1 MCGEDQGTGPGVV
14 VFGRSVALGDR
25 SVGATCRVGRPL
37 LAQVKYGIM
46 PYDKTSLCVTSPSG
60 KVSAMSTV
68 RYSKITIRQPQPLK
82 TKIARAAA
90 LRGMTVTSFIN
101 GMLEIAADRTIDR
114 IQTRE
119 LSDRDSDILLEM
131 LRKPPAPNAALKK
144 AAKRLRGIDRE

>member
-1 MCGEDQGTGPGVV
+1 
-14 VFGRSVALGDR
+14 
-25 SVGATCRVGRPL
+25 
-37 LAQVKYGIM
+37 M
-46 PYDKTSLCVTSPSG
+46 PYQEKSLCLTSPFG

-119 LSDRDSDILLEM
+119 LSDRDSDILLGM

-144 AAKRLRGIDRE
+144 AARRLRGIDRE

>member
-1 MCGEDQGTGPGVV
+1 
-14 VFGRSVALGDR
+14 
-25 SVGATCRVGRPL
+25 
-37 LAQVKYGIM
+37 
-46 PYDKTSLCVTSPSG
+46 
-60 KVSAMSTV
+60 MSTV

-119 LSDRDSDILLEM
+119 LSDRDSDILLGM
-131 LRKPPAPNAALKK
+131 LRKPPAPNSALKK
-144 AAKRLRGIDRE
+144 AAKRLRAMNRE